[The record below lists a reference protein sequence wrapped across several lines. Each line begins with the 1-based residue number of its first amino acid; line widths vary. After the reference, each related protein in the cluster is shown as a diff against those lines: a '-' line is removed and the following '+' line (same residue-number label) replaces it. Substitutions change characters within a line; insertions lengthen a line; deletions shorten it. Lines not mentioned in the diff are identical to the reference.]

1 MHALFYFTVL
11 LVPIISSFKFNFM
24 KVNVRPEVA
33 LSSFNPRI
41 IKRTHEKIDSL
52 HEFFSNLPDTPEK
65 RLAKEYLE
73 VPLVQY
79 YIILY
84 TSKSRVALWFRS

>member
-1 MHALFYFTVL
+1 MHALFT
-11 LVPIISSFKFNFM
+11 SSFKFNFM
-24 KVNVRPEVA
+24 KVNVRPIVA

-41 IKRTHEKIDSL
+41 KNRTHEKIDSL
-52 HEFFSNLPDTPEK
+52 RDFFKNLPDTPEN
-65 RLAKEYLE
+65 RLAKEHLE
-73 VPLVQY
+73 VPPVQY